1 MICGKSSIESYVLT
15 ISKVFCVYTKLS
27 KNGCSNKNCGV
38 MPLFMVKSEAF
49 DLYRFG
55 KRDVELRAVKHQWK
69 NSKAGDVATIQCGRS
84 IFRKKITKIH
94 RGTLARIFL
103 KVDYKRI
110 FPETSTVFEAVKA
123 AKKLYPDA
131 DEFMAFELEDIV

>member
-1 MICGKSSIESYVLT
+1 MICGKSPIEFYILI
-15 ISKVFCVYTKLS
+15 ISKTFHVYAKLS
-27 KNGCSNKNCGV
+27 KNGCNNENCGV
-38 MPLFMVKSEAF
+38 MPLFMVKREAF

-55 KRDVELRAVKHQWK
+55 KRDVELRAVKRQWK
-69 NSKAGDVATIQCGRS
+69 NSKPGDVTTIQCGRD

-110 FPETSTVFEAVKA
+110 FPEASTVFEGVKA
-123 AKKLYPDA
+123 AKRLYPDA
-131 DEFMAFELEDIV
+131 DEFMAFELEDIF

>member
-1 MICGKSSIESYVLT
+1 
-15 ISKVFCVYTKLS
+15 
-27 KNGCSNKNCGV
+27 
-38 MPLFMVKSEAF
+38 MPLFMVKREAF

-55 KRDVELRAVKHQWK
+55 KRDVELRAVKRQWK
-69 NSKAGDVATIQCGRS
+69 NSKPGDIATIQCGRD

-110 FPETSTVFEAVKA
+110 FPEASTVFEAVKA
-123 AKKLYPDA
+123 AKKLYPNA
-131 DEFMAFELEDIV
+131 EEFMAFELEDIV